1 MQANHFERLPPSIG
15 DGSITGIGNEN
26 GRAVSRKQ
34 GKELQPRL
42 DRGRRG
48 EETAEVLRADGPQIS
63 QPPAAKI
70 RKLLVGKDRTWT
82 VHVQH
87 EAAPFQLKRRAHP
100 RTAAPIADRPEPRAQ
115 PTPLMQIG
123 SCPACPLFS
132 DMALTAPRSRER
144 TLTSAQL

>member
-63 QPPAAKI
+63 QPPPRFASCSSVRI
-70 RKLLVGKDRTWT
+70 GRGLFT
-82 VHVQH
+82 
-87 EAAPFQLKRRAHP
+87 FSMKRPPSNSSA
-100 RTAAPIADRPEPRAQ
+100 
-115 PTPLMQIG
+115 
-123 SCPACPLFS
+123 
-132 DMALTAPRSRER
+132 ALTLARPRQSQTGQSPEHNRLR
-144 TLTSAQL
+144 